1 MFLLVALA
9 LLLPMNARGS
19 ANLVQEFRQRDQALL
34 DAIAPGNAKVWD
46 AALAPDA
53 TYVDENGTI
62 MNRADFMKQ
71 LTPLPDGSSGML
83 SIVSYS
89 AHQSGDVVS
98 VIHTDDEQELYH
110 GQKLHAQYLM
120 TETWQQQNGNWKL
133 LLVHAIS
140 VLQEPKAITLPAGD
154 LDAYVGGYAAA
165 PDLKYTI
172 RREADHLV
180 GERPGHPAV
189 ELKAEVRDAFFIGAQ
204 LRTRK
209 IFERDA
215 SGKVID
221 FVDRREGSDLVWK
234 KVS

>member
-1 MFLLVALA
+1 MFLLIVLA
-9 LLLPMNARGS
+9 LLFPANPSGS
-19 ANLVQEFRQRDQALL
+19 ANLTQEFRQRDQALL

-46 AALAPDA
+46 DALAPDA
-53 TYVDENGTI
+53 VYVDENGTI

-71 LTPLPDGSSGML
+71 LTPLPSNASGTL
-83 SIVSYS
+83 SIISYS
-89 AHQSGDVVS
+89 AQQSGDVVS

-120 TETWQQQNGNWKL
+120 TETWQQQGGKWKL

-140 VLQEPKAITLPAGD
+140 VLQEPKTITLPASD
-154 LDAYVGGYAAA
+154 LDTYVGNYAAA

-172 RREADHLV
+172 RREGDHLV
-180 GERPGHPAV
+180 GERPGRPAV
-189 ELKAEVRDAFFIGAQ
+189 ELKAEVRDVFFIGEQ
-204 LRTRK
+204 LRMRK

-215 SGKVID
+215 SGKVMD

>member
-1 MFLLVALA
+1 MFLLIALV
-9 LLLPMNARGS
+9 LLLPANPSAS

-46 AALAPDA
+46 EALAPDA
-53 TYVDENGTI
+53 VYVDENGTI

-71 LTPLPDGSSGML
+71 VTPLPAGASGTL
-83 SIVSYS
+83 SIISYS
-89 AHQSGDVVS
+89 AQQSGDVVS
-98 VIHTDDEQELYH
+98 VIHTDDEQELYY

-140 VLQEPKAITLPAGD
+140 VLQEPKAITLPASD
-154 LDAYVGGYAAA
+154 LDAYVGNYAAA

-172 RREADHLV
+172 RRDRDHLV
-180 GERPGHPAV
+180 GERPGRPSAD
-189 ELKAEVRDAFFIGAQ
+189 LKAEVRDVFFIGSQ

-215 SGKVID
+215 SGKVAD